1 MSKGTPKSWR
11 FLKISSFAVTSS
23 GGTPDRKKSEFY
35 KGSIHWV
42 KSAELNDCR
51 IYNTE
56 EMISDVA
63 LKSSST
69 KVFPKN
75 TVLVAM
81 YGANIGKLGILKV
94 EASTN
99 QAICGIIPN
108 EDVNYLYLYY
118 YLKSIRQNL
127 INKGVGGAQNNI
139 NQGVIRNLIIPVPPL
154 EQQIKIASILEKA
167 EKAIQ
172 KRKEA
177 DELVDKY
184 FQSVFIEMFGDP
196 ATNPMGWEIGN
207 IGQLTKKTQ
216 YGTSKKASETVQ
228 KFTVLRMNNITSKGN
243 WDFSSLKYIDLNE
256 SEQAKYIVYKGEMLF
271 NRTNSRE
278 LVGKTAVYRFNEP
291 MAFAGYLVKLIP
303 NNKAN
308 SEYISAYL
316 NSTYGKKL
324 LFRMAKNIVG
334 MANINAEELKS
345 INIMIPPIDL
355 QNKFAEIVQ
364 KVETLKQK
372 QKESTEELETLFK
385 SLMQK
390 AFRGELTDSD
400 FDSVD
405 TTEFSIENLKELI
418 QSEFGN
424 MEFDFEELSYAIRN
438 QYKSTEYDD
447 IKIALFAC
455 LEKRK
460 NEYRPFL
467 LQVFYNEKI
476 HYKIN

>member
-1 MSKGTPKSWR
+1 MSKLPSGWYTIPFDDSVIKGKYKVSKIQSKDYLQKGYPIIDQGEAFITGYTDLKDNLYDGELPVIVFGDHTRRFKFVDFRFAAGADGTQILQPNKVILVPK
-11 FLKISSFAVTSS
+11 FLF
-23 GGTPDRKKSEFY
+23 
-35 KGSIHWV
+35 
-42 KSAELNDCR
+42 
-51 IYNTE
+51 
-56 EMISDVA
+56 
-63 LKSSST
+63 
-69 KVFPKN
+69 
-75 TVLVAM
+75 
-81 YGANIGKLGILKV
+81 
-94 EASTN
+94 
-99 QAICGIIPN
+99 
-108 EDVNYLYLYY
+108 Y
-118 YLKSIRQNL
+118 YLRTLKLPDAGYSRHYKFL
-127 INKGVGGAQNNI
+127 RETTV
-139 NQGVIRNLIIPVPPL
+139 VVPPI
-154 EQQIKIASILEKA
+154 EQQRKIVLILEKA

-177 DELVDKY
+177 EELVDKY
-184 FQSVFIEMFGDP
+184 LQSVFIEMFGDP
-196 ATNPMGWEIGN
+196 ATNPMGWLIGN

-228 KFTVLRMNNITSKGN
+228 RFKVLRMNNITSKGN

-278 LVGKTAVYRFNEP
+278 LVGKTAVYRLNEP

-308 SEYISAYL
+308 SEYIAAFL
-316 NSTYGKKL
+316 NSKYGKKL
-324 LFRMAKNIVG
+324 LFSMAKNIVG

-345 INIMIPPIDL
+345 INIMIPPIDI

-405 TTEFSIENLKELI
+405 TTEFSIESLKELI

-447 IKIALFAC
+447 IKIALFDC

-467 LQVFYNEKI
+467 LQVFDNEKI